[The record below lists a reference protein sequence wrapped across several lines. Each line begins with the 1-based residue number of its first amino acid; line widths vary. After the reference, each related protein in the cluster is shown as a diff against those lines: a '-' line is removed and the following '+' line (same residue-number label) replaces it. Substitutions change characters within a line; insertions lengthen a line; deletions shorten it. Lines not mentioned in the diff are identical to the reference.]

1 MLNIDQVQTE
11 CNKWDKEIYSVATV
25 KGNISIIDMAI
36 WWNILLLKEALHI
49 KEKKPALS
57 NGLKA
62 LKELKLFKVIPN
74 RLI

>member
-1 MLNIDQVQTE
+1 MLNLDQVQTE
-11 CNKWDKEIYSVATV
+11 CNKWDKEIYSVTTV
-25 KGNISIIDMAI
+25 KGNISIIDMVL

-49 KEKKPALS
+49 KEKKPTLS

-62 LKELKLFKVIPN
+62 LKELKLFKVISN